1 MPSAY
6 SQYGDILMAGV
17 LDGVRVLD
25 FGRYIAGPYC
35 ACLLGDL
42 GAEVIRIER
51 IGGGEDRF
59 LLRLGNEE
67 GGATFL
73 PLNRNKKSMTL
84 EPASPEGRKIVE
96 KLVATADI
104 VVVNLPPQALKS
116 LGLDYD
122 SLRAIKPDIILTSLN
137 AFGSGGPWSN
147 RVGLDGIA
155 QVMSGLAN
163 VSGAPG
169 APQKM
174 YGPWADYA
182 TASLGAFGTLAA
194 LLHKRQTGQGQHVEG
209 NLLMSAMVPAAAL
222 LAEQAVT
229 GANRESTGNRSQ
241 TAGPADLFRTK
252 NGWIIVQVVGQP
264 MYKRWTKMIGDE
276 SLFTDERFKDDDTRA
291 VNYEVINARM
301 SEWCARR
308 TTDEA
313 LDELEKWNLPA
324 GPLLKAQEVL
334 DHPQVKA
341 LKALQ
346 DVTYPGI
353 AKPIPLLRTPVSL
366 SATPGT
372 IRTAPP
378 QIGSHT
384 DAILSGLG
392 LSTAEISN
400 LRATGVV

>member
-1 MPSAY
+1 
-6 SQYGDILMAGV
+6 MAGV

-42 GAEVIRIER
+42 GAEVIRVER

-59 LLRLGNEE
+59 LLPLASEE

-73 PLNRNKKSMTL
+73 PLNRNKKSITL
-84 EPASPEGRKIVE
+84 EPASQEGRKIVE
-96 KLVATADI
+96 KLVATVDI
-104 VVVNLPPQALKS
+104 VVANLPPQALKS

-122 SLRAIKPDIILTSLN
+122 TLRAVKPDIILTSLN

-169 APQKM
+169 DPQKL

-182 TASLGAFGTLAA
+182 TASLAAFGTLAA
-194 LLHKRQTGQGQHVEG
+194 LLHKRQTGHGQHVES
-209 NLLMSAMVPAAAL
+209 NLLMSAMVPASGL

-229 GANRESTGNRSQ
+229 GVNRESTGNRSQ
-241 TAGPADLFRTK
+241 TAAPADLYRTK

-264 MYKRWTKMIGDE
+264 MYKRWTKMIGEE
-276 SLFTDERFKDDDTRA
+276 SLFTNERFKDDDTRA
-291 VNYEVINARM
+291 KNSEAINVVM
-301 SEWCARR
+301 NTWCSQR
-308 TTDEA
+308 TTEEA

-341 LKALQ
+341 LKAFQ
-346 DVTYPGI
+346 EVSYPGI
-353 AKPIPLLRTPVSL
+353 PKPVPLLRTPVSL
-366 SATPGT
+366 SLTPGT

-384 DAILSGLG
+384 DVILSELG
-392 LSTAEISN
+392 FSTADISG

>member
-1 MPSAY
+1 
-6 SQYGDILMAGV
+6 MAGV

-59 LLRLGNEE
+59 LLPLASGGTEGGGPQE

-73 PLNRNKKSMTL
+73 PLNRNKKSVTL
-84 EPASPEGRKIVE
+84 EPASPEGRAIVR

-104 VVVNLPPQALKS
+104 VVANLPPQALAS
-116 LGLDYD
+116 LGLDYET
-122 SLRAIKPDIILTSLN
+122 LRAIKPDIILTSLN
-137 AFGSGGPWSN
+137 TFGSGGPWSN

-155 QVMSGLAN
+155 QVMSGLAH
-163 VSGAPG
+163 VSGPPG
-169 APQKM
+169 SPQKL

-182 TASLGAFGTLAA
+182 TASFAAFGTLAA
-194 LLHKRQTGQGQHVEG
+194 MLHKRQTGEGQHVEG
-209 NLLMSAMVPAAAL
+209 SLLMSAMVPASGL

-229 GANRESTGNRSQ
+229 GVNRESTGNRSQ
-241 TAGPADLFRTK
+241 TAAPADLYRTK

-264 MYKRWTKMIGDE
+264 MYKRWTKMIGDP
-276 SLFTDERFKDDDTRA
+276 SLFTDERFKDDDARA
-291 VNYEVINARM
+291 RNSASINEHMNA
-301 SEWCARR
+301 WCAQR

-313 LDELEKWNLPA
+313 LAELEKWNLPA

-341 LKALQ
+341 LKTFQ
-346 DVTYPGI
+346 DVSYPGI
-353 AKPIPLLRTPVSL
+353 PKPIPLLKTPVRL

-378 QIGSHT
+378 QIGEHT
-384 DAILSGLG
+384 DAILSELG
-392 LSTAEISN
+392 FSVAEIAG
-400 LRATGVV
+400 LHGAGAV